1 MSIVLLSIQNIKVSY
16 TSVIIF
22 FNSMQL
28 INFFSII
35 LGIVD
40 MKYKPDIHVLSMKVK
55 LNSKFLCSNE
65 KIPGNLIKHLK
76 ELIRK
81 RHAILL

>member
-40 MKYKPDIHVLSMKVK
+40 MKYKPDIHVLLMKVK
-55 LNSKFLCSNE
+55 LNSKFFYVLM
-65 KIPGNLIKHLK
+65 
-76 ELIRK
+76 RK
-81 RHAILL
+81 FPEI